1 MSCHCDC
8 RPSCPY
14 VEWLHPLCCNPAHF
28 CCAGCENG
36 PTLVIHK
43 IVLEPCGGQS
53 CTERTFTLRITGPS
67 YPNGET
73 FTLRAGSCTQL
84 DEPLVIS
91 GLEPGC
97 YTIEELMSKPYEYCT
112 TITGPVM
119 GNVVRLTNSGVP
131 TVVTI
136 VSRKQPPSGGESL
149 FYRMEN
155 FIIYIAASPCSVA
168 ITRRSCSV
176 SPLFAL
182 TKTQ

>member
-119 GNVVRLTNSGVP
+119 GNVVRLTNSCVP
-131 TVVTI
+131 TVITI
-136 VSRKQPPSGGESL
+136 VNRKQL
-149 FYRMEN
+149 
-155 FIIYIAASPCSVA
+155 C
-168 ITRRSCSV
+168 RRRRCYY
-176 SPLFAL
+176 
-182 TKTQ
+182 

>member
-67 YPNGET
+67 YPTGET

-136 VSRKQPPSGGESL
+136 VSRKQL
-149 FYRMEN
+149 
-155 FIIYIAASPCSVA
+155 C
-168 ITRRSCSV
+168 RRRRYYC
-176 SPLFAL
+176 
-182 TKTQ
+182 

>member
-53 CTERTFTLRITGPS
+53 CTERTFTLRITGP
-67 YPNGET
+67 
-73 FTLRAGSCTQL
+73 
-84 DEPLVIS
+84 
-91 GLEPGC
+91 
-97 YTIEELMSKPYEYCT
+97 
-112 TITGPVM
+112 VM
-119 GNVVRLTNSGVP
+119 GNVVRLTNSCVP

-136 VSRKQPPSGGESL
+136 VNRKQL
-149 FYRMEN
+149 
-155 FIIYIAASPCSVA
+155 C
-168 ITRRSCSV
+168 RRRRCYC
-176 SPLFAL
+176 
-182 TKTQ
+182 

>member
-1 MSCHCDC
+1 M
-8 RPSCPY
+8 
-14 VEWLHPLCCNPAHF
+14 
-28 CCAGCENG
+28 
-36 PTLVIHK
+36 
-43 IVLEPCGGQS
+43 LEPCGGQS

-97 YTIEELMSKPYEYCT
+97 YTIEELMSRPYEYCT

-119 GNVVRLTNSGVP
+119 GNVVRLTNSCVP

-136 VSRKQPPSGGESL
+136 VNRKQL
-149 FYRMEN
+149 
-155 FIIYIAASPCSVA
+155 C
-168 ITRRSCSV
+168 RRRRCCC
-176 SPLFAL
+176 
-182 TKTQ
+182 

>member
-1 MSCHCDC
+1 MSCNCEC

-14 VEWLHPLCCNPAHF
+14 SEWLHPLCCNPAHF
-28 CCAGCENG
+28 CCAGWENG

-43 IVLEPCGGQS
+43 IVLEPCGNQS

-67 YPNGET
+67 YPNGEI

-97 YTIEELMSKPYEYCT
+97 CHQGYEQAVR
-112 TITGPVM
+112 ILHDHHRTGHGQRRPPDKFL
-119 GNVVRLTNSGVP
+119 RA

-136 VSRKQPPSGGESL
+136 VTANALPPSPL
-149 FYRMEN
+149 LLLILILVKTAN
-155 FIIYIAASPCSVA
+155 DH
-168 ITRRSCSV
+168 
-176 SPLFAL
+176 LFA
-182 TKTQ
+182 

>member
-97 YTIEELMSKPYEYCT
+97 YTIEELMSRPCEYCT
-112 TITGPVM
+112 TITGPVI
-119 GNVVRLTNSGVP
+119 GQRRPPDKFLRADRRHHRQP
-131 TVVTI
+131 
-136 VSRKQPPSGGESL
+136 QAALPPS
-149 FYRMEN
+149 
-155 FIIYIAASPCSVA
+155 
-168 ITRRSCSV
+168 
-176 SPLFAL
+176 PLLLLILILVKMA
-182 TKTQ
+182 

>member
-97 YTIEELMSKPYEYCT
+97 YTLEELMSTPLFLKWLNPR
-112 TITGPVM
+112 TIFFALISILTANQYKTGV
-119 GNVVRLTNSGVP
+119 L
-131 TVVTI
+131 
-136 VSRKQPPSGGESL
+136 PPSGGRIA
-149 FYRMEN
+149 F
-155 FIIYIAASPCSVA
+155 FIRKMVYIAASPCSVA

-182 TKTQ
+182 IKTQ